1 MFAPAGSIVQ
11 FVDFENFV
19 GVETNKYMHTII
31 PGRGGAPTSPLSVV
45 RIRGKSSFPN
55 GHHDYRLAQLI
66 VVVVVVLVVVVVVV
80 LPWAGS
86 YN

>member
-31 PGRGGAPTSPLSVV
+31 PGRGGAPASPLSV
-45 RIRGKSSFPN
+45 IRTCKYYVFSRNFIGEYEAVEKVTN
-55 GHHDYRLAQLI
+55 L
-66 VVVVVVLVVVVVVV
+66 
-80 LPWAGS
+80 
-86 YN
+86 